1 MIKVGLIGG
10 IGPESTIK
18 YYQLVIKKFREIT
31 DGVEYPELCLVSID
45 MDRMLK
51 YISENDKKGFIDF
64 MRNRIDILIKSGVSK
79 VFICSNTPHVY
90 FDELQS
96 QVEIEMISIVDETLN
111 HISSLGLK
119 KCGLLGTK
127 FTMSKGFYS
136 SKGMSKGIEI
146 IIPNEIEQDLIHS
159 VYMNELV
166 FNINNRDS
174 KMKLI
179 EIISRL
185 IEEEGIEGLILGGT
199 ELSLMFDQTDF
210 DTIKILDTCLI
221 HVDSIIDVLVSE
233 INQSF

>member
-1 MIKVGLIGG
+1 
-10 IGPESTIK
+10 
-18 YYQLVIKKFREIT
+18 
-31 DGVEYPELCLVSID
+31 
-45 MDRMLK
+45 MLN

-64 MRNRIDILIKSGVSK
+64 MRKRIDILIKSGVSK

-96 QVEIEMISIVDETLN
+96 QVKIEMISIVDKTLN

-146 IIPNEIEQDLIHS
+146 IIPNETEQDLIHS
-159 VYMNELV
+159 IYMNELV
-166 FNINNRDS
+166 FNINNQDS
-174 KMKLI
+174 KIKLI

-185 IEEEGIEGLILGGT
+185 IEKEGIEGLILGGT
-199 ELSLMFDQTDF
+199 ELSLIFDQTDF

-221 HVDSIIDVLVSE
+221 HVDSIIDELV
-233 INQSF
+233 